1 MEKIL
6 EEFEKRKNN
15 LIRYKATLEENL
27 KKAIDKYHSIESSEI
42 DKKEAR
48 LKIAQKTI
56 SSRKN
61 ALAQVEDQLEF
72 LRPSNEKDMEYRLRQ
87 YDEFSKKMKD
97 LVPEDLAL
105 RFHGCPIYT
114 AKHIIES
121 GEISSSVDRLGV
133 ETSYDTEGQISV
145 TTKDTLD
152 TTIHGYTHLSEN
164 FLPAGCVFVLL
175 PKDELDAKAG
185 DSMLMGNVNFKQ
197 EPNRL
202 YGIITTPE
210 NIERVSQ
217 WAKVSGIDLSKIHDF
232 DEFAK
237 SFEKQKDDIKI
248 HQPSR
253 NYVAQDDPEIQIS
266 SNFINYIEFQRTD
279 NGIAQTEKRKSPL
292 LNEEKKVIG
301 ESEEIEVYDY
311 ATGVTTRS
319 RYETIEG
326 ENGLFS
332 VDTKTVS
339 RGESF
344 SVHSTMMVFNEISK
358 SQEKSEY
365 TRDESGNETYTY
377 MENGQIGQKI
387 TKTARETTIDIFK
400 DGQPYATYEY
410 DENGKAIIPMG
421 KMKQLPEDYVEYS
434 FKAPIPEYSEI
445 SYQEPS
451 KPIVDTQRLG
461 KETLDMQKD
470 TSRIDE
476 VEQQMNAQ
484 MREQT
489 QQKGEKFE
497 INEFGEIIRPEN
509 TQQSF
514 RESMRF
520 DVSSNEYAQE
530 TLRKFTR
537 DLENGTL
544 DNEETKKKDS
554 HKVEKGDDDYV
565 M

>member
-1 MEKIL
+1 MKKSQ
-6 EEFEKRKNN
+6 EEFEKRKNI
-15 LIRYKATLEENL
+15 LLRYKLTLEEKLN
-27 KKAIDKYHSIESSEI
+27 KAIDKYHSIETSEI
-42 DKKEAR
+42 DKKETR
-48 LKIAQKTI
+48 LKVAKKII
-56 SSRKN
+56 SNRKN
-61 ALAQVEDQLEF
+61 ALEQVEGQLEF
-72 LRPSNEKDMEYRLRQ
+72 LRPSSEKDMEYRLRQ

-97 LVPEDLAL
+97 LLPEDLLL

-114 AKHIIES
+114 ARNIIAS

-152 TTIHGYTHLSEN
+152 TTIQGYTDLSEK

-175 PKDELDAKAG
+175 PKDEKDAKLGA
-185 DSMLMGNVNFKQ
+185 SMLMENINFKK

-210 NIERVSQ
+210 NIEKVSQ
-217 WAKVSGIDLSKIHDF
+217 WAKVSGIDLNKIHDF

-237 SFEKQKDDIKI
+237 SFEKQKDDRKT
-248 HQPSR
+248 HKPSR

-266 SNFINYIEFQRTD
+266 SNFINYTEFQRTD

-292 LNEEKKVIG
+292 LNEEKQVIG
-301 ESEEIEVYDY
+301 ESEEIEEYDY
-311 ATGVTTRS
+311 ATGVTTRN

-332 VDTKTVS
+332 VDTRTVS

-344 SVHSTMMVFNEISK
+344 SVCSKMSVFNEISK

-365 TRDESGNETYTY
+365 TRDEFGNETYTY

-387 TKTARETTIDIFK
+387 SKTARGTTIDIFK

-421 KMKQLPEDYVEYS
+421 KMEQLPEDYVEYS
-434 FKAPIPEYSEI
+434 FKATIPEYSEI
-445 SYQEPS
+445 SYQES

-461 KETLDMQKD
+461 KETLDIQKD

-476 VEQQMNAQ
+476 VEQQINAQ

-489 QQKGEKFE
+489 QQ
-497 INEFGEIIRPEN
+497 
-509 TQQSF
+509 SF
-514 RESMRF
+514 RKSMRF
-520 DVSSNEYAQE
+520 DVNSNEYAQE
-530 TLRKFTR
+530 TLRKFTQ

-544 DNEETKKKDS
+544 DNEDNKKKDDY
-554 HKVEKGDDDYV
+554 KVEKGDDDYI

>member
-1 MEKIL
+1 MEEIL
-6 EEFEKRKNN
+6 EDFEKRKNN

-27 KKAIDKYHSIESSEI
+27 KKAIDKYNSIESSEV

-56 SSRKN
+56 STRKN
-61 ALAQVEDQLEF
+61 ALAQIEDQLEF
-72 LRPSNEKDMEYRLRQ
+72 LRPSDEKDMQYRLRQ
-87 YDEFSKKMKD
+87 CDEFSKKMKD
-97 LVPEDLAL
+97 LVPEDLPL

-133 ETSYDTEGQISV
+133 KTSYDPEGQISV
-145 TTKDTLD
+145 TTKNTLD
-152 TTIHGYTHLSEN
+152 TTIHGYTHLSEK
-164 FLPAGCVFVLL
+164 FFPAGCVFVLL

-185 DSMLMGNVNFKQ
+185 GSMLMGNVNFKQ

-210 NIERVSQ
+210 NIEKVSQ
-217 WAKVSGIDLSKIHDF
+217 WAEVSGIDLNKIHDF

-237 SFEKQKDDIKI
+237 SFEKQKDTVKI
-248 HQPSR
+248 NQPSR

-266 SNFINYIEFQRTD
+266 SNFINYTEFQRTND
-279 NGIAQTEKRKSPL
+279 GIAQTEKIKSPL
-292 LNEEKKVIG
+292 INQKKQVIG

-311 ATGVTTRS
+311 ATGVTTRN

-332 VDTKTVS
+332 VDTKTVL

-344 SVHSTMMVFNEISK
+344 SVYSKMSVFNEISK
-358 SQEKSEY
+358 TQENSEY
-365 TRDESGNETYTY
+365 TRDEAGNETYTY

-387 TKTARETTIDIFK
+387 TKTARGTTIDIFK
-400 DGQPYATYEY
+400 DGKPYATYEY
-410 DENGKAIIPMG
+410 DENGKAIIPME
-421 KMKQLPEDYVEYS
+421 KMEQLPEDYVEYS

-476 VEQQMNAQ
+476 VEQQINAQ
-484 MREQT
+484 MMEQT

-497 INEFGEIIRPEN
+497 INEFGESIRPEN
-509 TQQSF
+509 AQQSF

-520 DVSSNEYAQE
+520 DVNSNEYAQE
-530 TLRKFTR
+530 TLRKFKQ

-544 DNEETKKKDS
+544 DNEDHKKKDS

>member
-6 EEFEKRKNN
+6 EEFKKRKNN

-217 WAKVSGIDLSKIHDF
+217 WAKVSGIDLNKIHDF

-387 TKTARETTIDIFK
+387 TKTVRGTTIDIFK

-421 KMKQLPEDYVEYS
+421 KMEQLSEDYVEYS